1 MKKNL
6 KLRAENFKIKI
17 GNISYNK
24 KKIKETIKRANDDL
38 VNVLL
43 LPELCLTGAS
53 LYDGFAND
61 DILEECLDALFDLK
75 KFSKNIDT
83 LFSVGL
89 PVKEG
94 RKIIDMVFL
103 LKEGDI
109 IGGFFK
115 DNFKDH
121 EKYVFDTP
129 EEDEFIKIKDEY
141 VHLYNKSYIEIN
153 DIKIAVSVGENEEKD
168 IPDSLISKSKNNID
182 IILNPSAK
190 TRYIGSKK
198 DIEDKIKFLS
208 KDTIYL
214 YSSTGLGESSTDF
227 VYEGLNI
234 IGENGKIKESK
245 RDEFVDLCSYFDI
258 SQNTIE
264 EFFDFKNKPS
274 LSYWDKFPY
283 LLDDKKIYVEDAF
296 DIVTRALIQR
306 MEAIS
311 CKKVIL
317 GLSGG
322 LDSTM
327 ALLFIVKAF
336 EKMNLPKEKIL
347 LYTMPAFG
355 TSKRTKSNAFKLA
368 EAFEIKLNEIVI
380 KDAVNI
386 HLKDIG
392 HDGKTQDIAYENAQ
406 ARERTQILFDIG
418 NMGNALVIGTG
429 DKSEIS
435 QGFAT
440 YNGDHMSSYA
450 VNASLT
456 KTELRYIVS
465 YLVENTKNQKLK
477 EVLDDILKTPISP
490 ELKNEN
496 EEKISQKTEDII
508 GPYELIDFF
517 TFEFLENSSVEE
529 IYEKAKVA
537 FKDDYDKKTI
547 KKWLKSFYKRLI
559 TSQFKRSVSVDGP
572 ALSQKSFSPRRGYL
586 LASDMSPEVFLER
599 IEKLDE

>member
-6 KLRAENFKIKI
+6 KLRSENFKIKV
-17 GNISYNK
+17 GNVSYNK
-24 KKIKETIKRANDDL
+24 EKIKEIVKKANDDS
-38 VNVLL
+38 VNILL
-43 LPELCLTGAS
+43 FPELSLTGAS
-53 LYDGFAND
+53 LYDGFKND
-61 DILEECLDALFDLK
+61 DILNSSLDALDDLK
-75 KFSKNIDT
+75 KFSKDVDT

-94 RKIIDMVFL
+94 NKIIDMVFL
-103 LKEGDI
+103 LKDGDI

-121 EKYVFDTP
+121 EKYVFDIP
-129 EEDEFIKIKDEY
+129 EDEFISVKDDY
-141 VHLYNKSYIEIN
+141 VCLYNKSFVEI
-153 DIKIAVSVGENEEKD
+153 DGVKIALSIGENEDK
-168 IPDSLISKSKNNID
+168 IISDSQISKSKNSID
-182 IILNPSAK
+182 IVLNPSAK
-190 TRYIGSKK
+190 IRYIGSKK
-198 DIEDKIKFLS
+198 EIEDKIKFLS

-214 YSSTGLGESSTDF
+214 FSSTGLGESSTDF

-234 IGENGKIKESK
+234 IGQNGQIIKCD
-245 RDEFVDLCSYFDI
+245 RDKEVDFIFPFEINKEIFSEG
-258 SQNTIE
+258 NH
-264 EFFDFKNKPS
+264 FKNETTLVKI
-274 LSYWDKFPY
+274 DKYPY
-283 LLDDKKIYVEDAF
+283 ILKDKEIYVNDAF
-296 DIVTRALIQR
+296 DIATRALIQR

-322 LDSTM
+322 IDSTM
-327 ALLFIVKAF
+327 ALLFIVESFK
-336 EKMNLPKEKIL
+336 KMNLPKENIL

-368 EAFEIKLNEIVI
+368 EAFELKLNEIVI
-380 KDAVNI
+380 KDAVRI

-418 NMGNALVIGTG
+418 NMENALVIGTG

-440 YNGDHMSSYA
+440 YNGDHMASYS

-465 YLVENTKNQKLK
+465 YLVENTENQKLK

-490 ELKNEN
+490 ELKNES
-496 EEKISQKTEDII
+496 EDKISQKTEDII

-517 TFEFLENSSVEE
+517 TYEFLENSEVEE

-547 KKWLKSFYKRLI
+547 KKWLKSFYKRLAS
-559 TSQFKRSVSVDGP
+559 SQFKRSVSVYGP
-572 ALSQKSFSPRRGYL
+572 ALSKKSFSPRRGYL
-586 LASDMSPEVFLER
+586 LPSDMSSEIFIER

>member
-6 KLRAENFKIKI
+6 KLRAENFKIKV
-17 GNISYNK
+17 GDVSYNK
-24 KKIKETIKRANDDL
+24 KKIKEIVKKANDDL
-38 VNVLL
+38 VNILL
-43 LPELCLTGAS
+43 FPELSLTGSS
-53 LYDGFAND
+53 LYHGFKND
-61 DILEECLDALFDLK
+61 DILNSSLDALDDLK
-75 KFSKNIDT
+75 KFSKDIDT

-89 PVKEG
+89 PVKKG

-103 LKEGDI
+103 IKNGDI

-121 EKYVFDTP
+121 EKYIFDIP
-129 EEDEFIKIKDEY
+129 EEEFISVKDDY
-141 VHLYNKSYIEIN
+141 IYIYNKSFVEI
-153 DIKIAVSVGENEEKD
+153 DGVKIALSIGENEEK
-168 IPDSLISKSKNNID
+168 IISDSQISKANNAID

-198 DIEDKIKFLS
+198 AIEDKIKFLS
-208 KDTIYL
+208 QDTIYL
-214 YSSTGLGESSTDF
+214 FSSTGLGESSTDF

-234 IGENGKIKESK
+234 IAQNGKIIKCD
-245 RDEFVDLCSYFDI
+245 RDKKVDFVYPFEINEEIFSEGHHFENEADLENI
-258 SQNTIE
+258 
-264 EFFDFKNKPS
+264 
-274 LSYWDKFPY
+274 DKYPY
-283 LLDDKKIYVEDAF
+283 LLNEKKLYVEDTF

-336 EKMNLPKEKIL
+336 EKMDLPKENIL

-368 EAFEIKLNEIVI
+368 EAFGIKLNEIVI
-380 KDAVNI
+380 KNAVNI

-418 NMGNALVIGTG
+418 NMENAIVIGTG

-465 YLVENTKNQKLK
+465 YLVENTENQKLK

-496 EEKISQKTEDII
+496 EDKISQKTEDII

-517 TFEFLENSSVEE
+517 TYEFLENSSVEE
-529 IYEKAKVA
+529 IYEKAKIA
-537 FKDDYDKKTI
+537 FKDDYDSKTI
-547 KKWLKSFYKRLI
+547 KKWLKSFFKRL
-559 TSQFKRSVSVDGP
+559 TSSQFKRSVSVDGP
-572 ALSQKSFSPRRGYL
+572 ALSKKSFSPRRGYL
-586 LASDMSPEVFLER
+586 LPSDMSSEIFIER

>member
-6 KLRAENFKIKI
+6 KLRAENFKIKV
-17 GNISYNK
+17 GDVSYNK
-24 KKIKETIKRANDDL
+24 EKIKEIVKKANDDS
-38 VNVLL
+38 VNILL
-43 LPELCLTGAS
+43 FPELSLTGAS
-53 LYDGFAND
+53 LYHGYKND
-61 DILEECLDALFDLK
+61 DILNSSLEALDDLK
-75 KFSKNIDT
+75 KFSKDIDT

-89 PVKEG
+89 PVKKG

-103 LKEGDI
+103 IKDGDI
-109 IGGFFK
+109 LGGFFK
-115 DNFKDH
+115 ENFKDH
-121 EKYVFDTP
+121 EKYIFDIP
-129 EEDEFIKIKDEY
+129 CDEFISVKDEY
-141 VHLYNKSYIEIN
+141 IYLYNKSFIEI
-153 DIKIAVSVGENEEKD
+153 DGVKIALSIGENEEK
-168 IPDSLISKSKNNID
+168 IISDSQISKANNAID

-198 DIEDKIKFLS
+198 EIENKIKFLS
-208 KDTIYL
+208 QDTIYL
-214 YSSTGLGESSTDF
+214 FSSTGLGESSTDF

-234 IGENGKIKESK
+234 IGKNGQIEECK
-245 RDEFVDLCSYFDI
+245 RDKKVDLIFPFEINKEDSAESY
-258 SQNTIE
+258 N
-264 EFFDFKNKPS
+264 FKNES
-274 LSYWDKFPY
+274 ALINVDKYPY
-283 LLDDKKIYVEDAF
+283 ILKDKKLYVEDAF

-306 MEAIS
+306 MDAIS

-327 ALLFIVKAF
+327 ALLFIVEAF
-336 EKMNLPKEKIL
+336 EKMDLPKDNIL

-355 TSKRTKSNAFKLA
+355 TSKRTKSNAFKLV
-368 EAFEIKLNEIVI
+368 EAFGLKLNEIVI
-380 KDAVNI
+380 KDAVNV

-418 NMGNALVIGTG
+418 NMENAIVIGTG

-465 YLVENTKNQKLK
+465 YLVANTENQKLK

-490 ELKNEN
+490 ELKNES
-496 EEKISQKTEDII
+496 EDKISQKTEDII

-517 TFEFLENSSVEE
+517 TYEFLKNSSVEE

-537 FKDDYDKKTI
+537 FKDDYDSKTI
-547 KKWLKSFYKRLI
+547 KKWLKSFYKRL
-559 TSQFKRSVSVDGP
+559 TSSQFKRSVSVDGP
-572 ALSQKSFSPRRGYL
+572 ALSKKSFSPRRGYL
-586 LASDMSPEVFLER
+586 LPSDMSSKIFIER

>member
-6 KLRAENFKIKI
+6 KLRSENFKIKV
-17 GNISYNK
+17 GNVYYNK
-24 KKIKETIKRANDDL
+24 EKIKEIVKKANDDL
-38 VNVLL
+38 VNILL
-43 LPELCLTGAS
+43 FPELSLTGAS
-53 LYDGFAND
+53 LYDGFKND
-61 DILEECLDALFDLK
+61 DILNSSLDALDDLK
-75 KFSKNIDT
+75 KFSKDVDT

-89 PVKEG
+89 PFKEG
-94 RKIIDMVFL
+94 NKIIDMVFL
-103 LKEGDI
+103 LKDGDI

-121 EKYVFDTP
+121 EKYVFDIP
-129 EEDEFIKIKDEY
+129 EDEFIDIKDEFIY
-141 VHLYNKSYIEIN
+141 LYNKSFVEI
-153 DIKIAVSVGENEEKD
+153 DGVKIALSIGENEDK
-168 IPDSLISKSKNNID
+168 IISDSQISKSKNSID
-182 IILNPSAK
+182 IVLNPSAK
-190 TRYIGSKK
+190 IRYIGSKK
-198 DIEDKIKFLS
+198 EIEDKIKFLS

-214 YSSTGLGESSTDF
+214 FSSTGLGESSTDF

-234 IGENGKIKESK
+234 IGQNGQIIKCDRDKEVDFIFPFEINKEIFSEGNHFENETTLVKIDKYPYILKDKE
-245 RDEFVDLCSYFDI
+245 
-258 SQNTIE
+258 
-264 EFFDFKNKPS
+264 
-274 LSYWDKFPY
+274 
-283 LLDDKKIYVEDAF
+283 IYVNDAF
-296 DIVTRALIQR
+296 DIATRALIQR

-322 LDSTM
+322 IDSTM
-327 ALLFIVKAF
+327 ALLFIVESFK
-336 EKMNLPKEKIL
+336 KMNLPKENIL

-355 TSKRTKSNAFKLA
+355 TSKRTKSNAFKLV
-368 EAFEIKLNEIVI
+368 EAFELKLNEIVI
-380 KDAVNI
+380 KDAVKI

-418 NMGNALVIGTG
+418 NMENALVIGTG

-440 YNGDHMSSYA
+440 YNGDHMASYS

-465 YLVENTKNQKLK
+465 YLVENTENQKLK

-490 ELKNEN
+490 ELKNES
-496 EEKISQKTEDII
+496 EDKISQKTEDII

-517 TFEFLENSSVEE
+517 TYEFLENSAVEE

-547 KKWLKSFYKRLI
+547 KKWLKSFYKRLAL
-559 TSQFKRSVSVDGP
+559 SQFKRSVSVDGP
-572 ALSQKSFSPRRGYL
+572 ALSKKSFSPRRGYL
-586 LASDMSPEVFLER
+586 LPSDMSSEIFIER

>member
-6 KLRAENFKIKI
+6 KLRAENFKIKV
-17 GNISYNK
+17 GDVSYNK
-24 KKIKETIKRANDDL
+24 EKIKEIVKKANDDS
-38 VNVLL
+38 VNILL
-43 LPELCLTGAS
+43 FPELSLTGAS
-53 LYDGFAND
+53 LYHGYKNE
-61 DILEECLDALFDLK
+61 DILNSSLDALFELK
-75 KFSKNIDT
+75 KFSRDIDT
-83 LFSVGL
+83 LFSLGL
-89 PVKEG
+89 PVKQG
-94 RKIIDMVFL
+94 KKIYDMVFL
-103 LKEGDI
+103 LKDGDI
-109 IGGFFK
+109 LGGFFK
-115 DNFKDH
+115 DNFKDY
-121 EKYVFDTP
+121 EKYVFDLP
-129 EEDEFIKIKDEY
+129 QDEFINIKDEFVY
-141 VHLYNKSYIEIN
+141 LYNKSFIEI
-153 DIKIAVSVGENEEKD
+153 DGVKIALSVGENEDK
-168 IPDSLISKSKNNID
+168 IISDSQISKTKNNID

-198 DIEDKIKFLS
+198 EIENKIKFLS
-208 KDTIYL
+208 QDTIYL
-214 YSSTGLGESSTDF
+214 FSSTGLGESSTDF

-234 IGENGKIKESK
+234 IGKNGQIEECK
-245 RDEFVDLCSYFDI
+245 RDKKVDLIFPFEISKEDSAESY
-258 SQNTIE
+258 N
-264 EFFDFKNKPS
+264 FKNES
-274 LSYWDKFPY
+274 ALINVDKYPY
-283 LLDDKKIYVEDAF
+283 ILKDKKLYVEDAF
-296 DIVTRALIQR
+296 DIVTKALIQR

-311 CKKVIL
+311 CKKTIL

-336 EKMNLPKEKIL
+336 EKMNLPKENIL

-368 EAFEIKLNEIVI
+368 EAFGLKLNEIVI
-380 KDAVNI
+380 KDAVNV

-418 NMGNALVIGTG
+418 NMENAIVIGTG

-440 YNGDHMSSYA
+440 YNGDHMASYA
-450 VNASLT
+450 LNASFT

-465 YLVENTKNQKLK
+465 YLVENTENQKLK

-490 ELKNEN
+490 ELKNESDD
-496 EEKISQKTEDII
+496 KISQKTEDII

-517 TFEFLENSSVEE
+517 TYEFLENSSVEE
-529 IYEKAKVA
+529 IYEKAKIA

-547 KKWLKSFYKRLI
+547 KKWLKSFYKRL
-559 TSQFKRSVSVDGP
+559 TSSQFKRSVSVDGP
-572 ALSQKSFSPRRGYL
+572 ALSKKSFSPRRGYL
-586 LASDMSPEVFLER
+586 LPSDMSSEIFIER

>member
-6 KLRAENFKIKI
+6 KLRSENFKIKV
-17 GNISYNK
+17 GNVSYNK
-24 KKIKETIKRANDDL
+24 EKIKEIVKKANDDL
-38 VNVLL
+38 VNILL
-43 LPELCLTGAS
+43 FPELSLTGAS
-53 LYDGFAND
+53 LYDGFKND
-61 DILEECLDALFDLK
+61 DILNSSLDALDDLK
-75 KFSKNIDT
+75 KFSKDVDT

-94 RKIIDMVFL
+94 NKIIDMVFL
-103 LKEGDI
+103 LKDGDI

-121 EKYVFDTP
+121 EKYVFYIP
-129 EEDEFIKIKDEY
+129 EDEFISVKDDY
-141 VHLYNKSYIEIN
+141 VCLYNKSFVEI
-153 DIKIAVSVGENEEKD
+153 DGVKIALSIGENEDK
-168 IPDSLISKSKNNID
+168 IISDSQISKSKNSID
-182 IILNPSAK
+182 IVLNPSAK
-190 TRYIGSKK
+190 IRYIGSKK
-198 DIEDKIKFLS
+198 EIEDKIKFLS

-214 YSSTGLGESSTDF
+214 FSSTGLGESSTDF

-234 IGENGKIKESK
+234 IGQNGQIIKCD
-245 RDEFVDLCSYFDI
+245 RDKEVDFIFPFEINKEIFSEG
-258 SQNTIE
+258 NH
-264 EFFDFKNKPS
+264 FKNETTLVKI
-274 LSYWDKFPY
+274 DKYPY
-283 LLDDKKIYVEDAF
+283 ILKDKEIYVNDAF
-296 DIVTRALIQR
+296 DIATRALIQR
-306 MEAIS
+306 MKAIS

-322 LDSTM
+322 IDSTM
-327 ALLFIVKAF
+327 ALLFIVESFK
-336 EKMNLPKEKIL
+336 KMNLPKENIL

-368 EAFEIKLNEIVI
+368 EAFELKLNEIVI
-380 KDAVNI
+380 KDAVKI

-418 NMGNALVIGTG
+418 NMENALVIGTG

-440 YNGDHMSSYA
+440 YNGDHMASYS
-450 VNASLT
+450 VNASLA

-465 YLVENTKNQKLK
+465 YLVENTENQKLK

-490 ELKNEN
+490 ELKNES
-496 EEKISQKTEDII
+496 EDKISQKTEDII

-517 TFEFLENSSVEE
+517 TYEFLENSAVEE

-547 KKWLKSFYKRLI
+547 KKWLKSFYKRLAS
-559 TSQFKRSVSVDGP
+559 SQFKRSVSVDGP
-572 ALSQKSFSPRRGYL
+572 ALSKKSFSPRRGYL
-586 LASDMSPEVFLER
+586 LPSDMSSEIFIER

>member
-6 KLRAENFKIKI
+6 KLRSENFKIKV
-17 GNISYNK
+17 GNVSYNK
-24 KKIKETIKRANDDL
+24 EKIKEIVKKANDDL
-38 VNVLL
+38 VNILL
-43 LPELCLTGAS
+43 FPELSLTGAS
-53 LYDGFAND
+53 LYDGFKND
-61 DILEECLDALFDLK
+61 DILNSSLDALDDLK
-75 KFSKNIDT
+75 KFSKDVDT

-94 RKIIDMVFL
+94 NKIIDMVFL
-103 LKEGDI
+103 LKDGDI

-121 EKYVFDTP
+121 EKYVFDIP
-129 EEDEFIKIKDEY
+129 EDEFISVKDDY
-141 VHLYNKSYIEIN
+141 VCLYNKSFAEI
-153 DIKIAVSVGENEEKD
+153 DGVKIALSIGENEDK
-168 IPDSLISKSKNNID
+168 IISDSQISKSKNSID
-182 IILNPSAK
+182 IVLNPSAK
-190 TRYIGSKK
+190 IRYIGSKK
-198 DIEDKIKFLS
+198 EIEDKIKFLS

-214 YSSTGLGESSTDF
+214 FSSTGLGESSTDF

-234 IGENGKIKESK
+234 IGQNGQIIKCDRDKEVDFIFPFEINKEIFSEGNHFENETTLVKIDKYPYILKDKE
-245 RDEFVDLCSYFDI
+245 
-258 SQNTIE
+258 
-264 EFFDFKNKPS
+264 
-274 LSYWDKFPY
+274 
-283 LLDDKKIYVEDAF
+283 IYVNDAF
-296 DIVTRALIQR
+296 DIATRALIQR

-322 LDSTM
+322 IDSTM
-327 ALLFIVKAF
+327 ALLFIVESFK
-336 EKMNLPKEKIL
+336 KMNLPKENIL

-368 EAFEIKLNEIVI
+368 EAFELKLNEIVI
-380 KDAVNI
+380 KDAVKI

-418 NMGNALVIGTG
+418 NMEKALVIGTG

-440 YNGDHMSSYA
+440 YNGDHMASYS

-465 YLVENTKNQKLK
+465 YLVENTENQKLK

-490 ELKNEN
+490 ELKNES
-496 EEKISQKTEDII
+496 EDKISQKTEDII

-517 TFEFLENSSVEE
+517 TYEFLENSAVEE

-547 KKWLKSFYKRLI
+547 KKWLKSFYKRLAS
-559 TSQFKRSVSVDGP
+559 SQFKRSVSVDGP
-572 ALSQKSFSPRRGYL
+572 ALSKKSFSPRRGYL
-586 LASDMSPEVFLER
+586 LPSDMSSEIFIER

>member
-6 KLRAENFKIKI
+6 KLRSENFKIKV
-17 GNISYNK
+17 GNVSYNK
-24 KKIKETIKRANDDL
+24 EKIKEIVKKANDDL
-38 VNVLL
+38 VNILL
-43 LPELCLTGAS
+43 FPELSLTGAS
-53 LYDGFAND
+53 LYDGFKND
-61 DILEECLDALFDLK
+61 DILNSSLDALDDLK
-75 KFSKNIDT
+75 KFSKDVDT

-94 RKIIDMVFL
+94 NKIIDMVFL
-103 LKEGDI
+103 LKDGDI

-121 EKYVFDTP
+121 EKYVFYIP
-129 EEDEFIKIKDEY
+129 EDEFISVKDDY
-141 VHLYNKSYIEIN
+141 VCLYNKSFVEI
-153 DIKIAVSVGENEEKD
+153 DGVKIALSIGENEDK
-168 IPDSLISKSKNNID
+168 IISDSQISKSKNSID
-182 IILNPSAK
+182 IVLNPSAK
-190 TRYIGSKK
+190 IRYIGSKK
-198 DIEDKIKFLS
+198 EIENKIKFLS

-214 YSSTGLGESSTDF
+214 FSSTGLGESSTDF

-234 IGENGKIKESK
+234 IGQNGQIIKCD
-245 RDEFVDLCSYFDI
+245 RDKEVDFIFPFEINKEIFSEG
-258 SQNTIE
+258 NH
-264 EFFDFKNKPS
+264 FKNETTLVKI
-274 LSYWDKFPY
+274 DKYPY
-283 LLDDKKIYVEDAF
+283 ILKDKEIYVNDAF
-296 DIVTRALIQR
+296 DIATRALIQR
-306 MEAIS
+306 MKAIS

-322 LDSTM
+322 IDSTM
-327 ALLFIVKAF
+327 ALLFIVESFK
-336 EKMNLPKEKIL
+336 KMNLPKENIL

-368 EAFEIKLNEIVI
+368 EAFELKLNEIVI
-380 KDAVNI
+380 KDAVKI

-418 NMGNALVIGTG
+418 NMENALVIGTG

-440 YNGDHMSSYA
+440 YNGDHMASYS

-465 YLVENTKNQKLK
+465 YLVENTENQKLK

-490 ELKNEN
+490 ELKNES
-496 EEKISQKTEDII
+496 EDKISQKTEDII

-517 TFEFLENSSVEE
+517 TYEFLENSAVEE

-547 KKWLKSFYKRLI
+547 KKWLKSFYKRLAS
-559 TSQFKRSVSVDGP
+559 SQFKRSVSVDGP
-572 ALSQKSFSPRRGYL
+572 ALSKKSFSPRRGYL
-586 LASDMSPEVFLER
+586 LPSDMSSEIFIER

>member
-6 KLRAENFKIKI
+6 KLRVENFKIKV
-17 GNISYNK
+17 GNVSYNK
-24 KKIKETIKRANDDL
+24 EKIKEIVKKANDDL
-38 VNVLL
+38 VNILL
-43 LPELCLTGAS
+43 FPELSLTGAS
-53 LYDGFAND
+53 LYHGFKND
-61 DILEECLDALFDLK
+61 DILNSSLDALNDLK

-89 PVKEG
+89 PFKEG
-94 RKIIDMVFL
+94 NKIIDMVFL
-103 LKEGDI
+103 LKDGDI

-121 EKYVFDTP
+121 EKYIFDIP
-129 EEDEFIKIKDEY
+129 EEEFISLKDDY
-141 VHLYNKSYIEIN
+141 IYLYNKSFIEI
-153 DIKIAVSVGENEEKD
+153 DEVKIALSIGENDDK
-168 IPDSLISKSKNNID
+168 IIADSQISKANNSID

-198 DIEDKIKFLS
+198 SIEDKIKFLS
-208 KDTIYL
+208 QDTIYL
-214 YSSTGLGESSTDF
+214 FSSTGLGESSTDF

-234 IGENGKIKESK
+234 IGQNGKIVKSD
-245 RDEFVDLCSYFDI
+245 RDKKVDFVYPFEI
-258 SQNTIE
+258 NEEIFSQGHN
-264 EFFDFKNKPS
+264 FKNS
-274 LSYWDKFPY
+274 LDLENIDKYPY
-283 LLDDKKIYVEDAF
+283 LLEDTKLYVEDTF

-311 CKKVIL
+311 CKKAIL

-336 EKMNLPKEKIL
+336 EKMDLPKENIL

-368 EAFEIKLNEIVI
+368 EAFGLKLNEIVI
-380 KDAVNI
+380 KDAVNV

-418 NMGNALVIGTG
+418 NMENAIVIGTG

-465 YLVENTKNQKLK
+465 YLVENTENQKLK

-490 ELKNEN
+490 ELKNES

-517 TFEFLENSSVEE
+517 TYEFLENLSVEE
-529 IYEKAKVA
+529 IYEKAKIA
-537 FKDDYDKKTI
+537 FKNDYDSKTI
-547 KKWLKSFYKRLI
+547 KKWLKSFYKRL
-559 TSQFKRSVSVDGP
+559 TSSQFKRSVSVDGP
-572 ALSQKSFSPRRGYL
+572 ALSKKSFSPRRGYL
-586 LASDMSPEVFLER
+586 LPSDMSSEIFIER

>member
-6 KLRAENFKIKI
+6 KLRAENFKIKV
-17 GNISYNK
+17 GDVSYNK
-24 KKIKETIKRANDDL
+24 KKIKEIVKKANDDL
-38 VNVLL
+38 VNILL
-43 LPELCLTGAS
+43 FPELSLTGAS
-53 LYDGFAND
+53 LYHGFKND
-61 DILEECLDALFDLK
+61 DILNSSLDALDDLR
-75 KFSKNIDT
+75 KFSKDIDT

-89 PVKEG
+89 PFKEG

-103 LKEGDI
+103 LKDGDI

-121 EKYVFDTP
+121 EKYVFDIP
-129 EEDEFIKIKDEY
+129 EEEFISVKDDY
-141 VHLYNKSYIEIN
+141 ICLYNKSFIEI
-153 DIKIAVSVGENEEKD
+153 DGVKIALSIGENEDK
-168 IPDSLISKSKNNID
+168 IISDSQISKANNSID

-198 DIEDKIKFLS
+198 SIEDKIKFLS
-208 KDTIYL
+208 QDTIYL
-214 YSSTGLGESSTDF
+214 FSSTGLGESSTDF

-234 IGENGKIKESK
+234 IGQNGKIIKCD
-245 RDEFVDLCSYFDI
+245 RDKKVDFVYPFEI
-258 SQNTIE
+258 NE
-264 EFFDFKNKPS
+264 EIFSEGHNFKNS
-274 LSYWDKFPY
+274 SDLENIDKYPY
-283 LLDDKKIYVEDAF
+283 LLEDKKIYVEDTF

-311 CKKVIL
+311 CKKAIL

-336 EKMNLPKEKIL
+336 EKMNLPKENIL

-368 EAFEIKLNEIVI
+368 EAFGLKLNEIVI

-418 NMGNALVIGTG
+418 NMENALVIGTG

-440 YNGDHMSSYA
+440 YNGDHMASYA
-450 VNASLT
+450 LNSSLT

-465 YLVENTKNQKLK
+465 YLVENTENQKLK

-490 ELKNEN
+490 ELKNESDD
-496 EEKISQKTEDII
+496 KISQKTEDII

-517 TFEFLENSSVEE
+517 TYEFLENSSVEE
-529 IYEKAKVA
+529 IYEKAKIA
-537 FKDDYDKKTI
+537 FKNDYDSKTI
-547 KKWLKSFYKRLI
+547 KKWLKSFFKRL
-559 TSQFKRSVSVDGP
+559 TSSQFKRSVSVDGP
-572 ALSQKSFSPRRGYL
+572 ALSKKSFSPRRGYL
-586 LASDMSPEVFLER
+586 LPSDMSSEIFIER
-599 IEKLDE
+599 IEKLDD

>member
-6 KLRAENFKIKI
+6 KLRSENFKIKV
-17 GNISYNK
+17 GNVSYNK
-24 KKIKETIKRANDDL
+24 EKIKEIVKKANDDS
-38 VNVLL
+38 VNILL
-43 LPELCLTGAS
+43 FPELSLTGAS
-53 LYDGFAND
+53 LYDGFKND
-61 DILEECLDALFDLK
+61 DILNSSLDALDDLK
-75 KFSKNIDT
+75 KFSKDVDT

-94 RKIIDMVFL
+94 NKIIDMVFL
-103 LKEGDI
+103 LKDGDI

-121 EKYVFDTP
+121 EKYVFDIP
-129 EEDEFIKIKDEY
+129 EDEFISVKDDY
-141 VHLYNKSYIEIN
+141 VCLYNKSFVEI
-153 DIKIAVSVGENEEKD
+153 DGVKIALSIGENEDK
-168 IPDSLISKSKNNID
+168 IISDSQISKSKNSID
-182 IILNPSAK
+182 IVLNPSAK
-190 TRYIGSKK
+190 IRYIGSKK
-198 DIEDKIKFLS
+198 EIEDKIKFLS

-214 YSSTGLGESSTDF
+214 FSSTGLGESSTDF

-234 IGENGKIKESK
+234 IGQNGQIIKCD
-245 RDEFVDLCSYFDI
+245 RDKEVDFIFPFEINKEIFSEG
-258 SQNTIE
+258 NH
-264 EFFDFKNKPS
+264 FKNETTLVKI
-274 LSYWDKFPY
+274 DKYPY
-283 LLDDKKIYVEDAF
+283 ILKDKEIYVNDAF
-296 DIVTRALIQR
+296 DIATRALIQR

-322 LDSTM
+322 IDSTM
-327 ALLFIVKAF
+327 ALLFIVESFK
-336 EKMNLPKEKIL
+336 KMNLPKENIL

-355 TSKRTKSNAFKLA
+355 TSKITKSNAFKLA
-368 EAFEIKLNEIVI
+368 EAFDLKLNEIVI
-380 KDAVNI
+380 KDAVKI
-386 HLKDIG
+386 HLEDIG

-418 NMGNALVIGTG
+418 NMENALVIGTG

-440 YNGDHMSSYA
+440 YNGDHMASYS

-465 YLVENTKNQKLK
+465 YLVENTENQKLK

-490 ELKNEN
+490 ELKNES
-496 EEKISQKTEDII
+496 EDKISQKTEDII

-517 TFEFLENSSVEE
+517 TYEFLENSAVEE

-537 FKDDYDKKTI
+537 FKDDYDKKTT
-547 KKWLKSFYKRLI
+547 KKWLKSFYKRLAS
-559 TSQFKRSVSVDGP
+559 SQFKRSVSVDGP
-572 ALSQKSFSPRRGYL
+572 ALSKKSFSPRRGFL
-586 LASDMSPEVFLER
+586 LPSDMSSEIFIER

>member
-6 KLRAENFKIKI
+6 KLRSENFKIKV
-17 GNISYNK
+17 GNVSYNK
-24 KKIKETIKRANDDL
+24 EKIKEIVKKANDDL
-38 VNVLL
+38 VNILL
-43 LPELCLTGAS
+43 FPELSLTGAS
-53 LYDGFAND
+53 LYDGFKND
-61 DILEECLDALFDLK
+61 DILNSSLDALDDLK
-75 KFSKNIDT
+75 KFSKDVDT

-94 RKIIDMVFL
+94 NKIIDMVFL
-103 LKEGDI
+103 LKDGDI

-121 EKYVFDTP
+121 EKYVFDIP
-129 EEDEFIKIKDEY
+129 EDEFISVKDDY
-141 VHLYNKSYIEIN
+141 VCLYNKSFVEI
-153 DIKIAVSVGENEEKD
+153 DGVKIAISIGENEDK
-168 IPDSLISKSKNNID
+168 IISDSQISKSKNSID
-182 IILNPSAK
+182 IVLNPSAK

-198 DIEDKIKFLS
+198 EIEDKIKFLS

-214 YSSTGLGESSTDF
+214 FSSTGLGESSTDF

-234 IGENGKIKESK
+234 IGQNGQIIKCD
-245 RDEFVDLCSYFDI
+245 RDKEVDFIFPFEINKEIFSEG
-258 SQNTIE
+258 NH
-264 EFFDFKNKPS
+264 FKNETTLVKI
-274 LSYWDKFPY
+274 DKYPY
-283 LLDDKKIYVEDAF
+283 ILKDKEIYVNDAF
-296 DIVTRALIQR
+296 DIAKRALIQR

-322 LDSTM
+322 IDSTM
-327 ALLFIVKAF
+327 ALLFIVESFK
-336 EKMNLPKEKIL
+336 KMNLPKENIL

-368 EAFEIKLNEIVI
+368 EAFELKLNEIVI
-380 KDAVNI
+380 KDAVKI

-418 NMGNALVIGTG
+418 NMENALVIGTG

-440 YNGDHMSSYA
+440 YNGDHMASYS

-465 YLVENTKNQKLK
+465 YLVENTENQKLK

-490 ELKNEN
+490 ELKNES
-496 EEKISQKTEDII
+496 EDKISQKTEDII

-517 TFEFLENSSVEE
+517 TYEFLENSAVEE

-547 KKWLKSFYKRLI
+547 KKWLKSFYKRLAS
-559 TSQFKRSVSVDGP
+559 SQFKRSVSVDGP
-572 ALSQKSFSPRRGYL
+572 ALSKKSFSPRRGYL
-586 LASDMSPEVFLER
+586 LPSDMSSEIFIER

>member
-6 KLRAENFKIKI
+6 KLRSENFKIKV
-17 GNISYNK
+17 GNVSYNK
-24 KKIKETIKRANDDL
+24 EKIKEIVKKANDDL
-38 VNVLL
+38 VNILL
-43 LPELCLTGAS
+43 FPELSLTGAS
-53 LYDGFAND
+53 LYDGFKND
-61 DILEECLDALFDLK
+61 DILNSSLDALDDLK
-75 KFSKNIDT
+75 KFSKDVDT

-94 RKIIDMVFL
+94 NKIIDMVFL
-103 LKEGDI
+103 LKDGDI

-121 EKYVFDTP
+121 EKYVFDIP
-129 EEDEFIKIKDEY
+129 EDEFISVKDDY
-141 VHLYNKSYIEIN
+141 VCLYNKSFVEI
-153 DIKIAVSVGENEEKD
+153 DGVKIALSIGENEDK
-168 IPDSLISKSKNNID
+168 IISDSQISKSKNSID
-182 IILNPSAK
+182 IVLNPSAK
-190 TRYIGSKK
+190 IRYIGSKK
-198 DIEDKIKFLS
+198 EIEDKIKFLS

-214 YSSTGLGESSTDF
+214 FSSTGLGESSTDF

-234 IGENGKIKESK
+234 IGQNGQIIKCD
-245 RDEFVDLCSYFDI
+245 RDKEVDFIFPFEINKEIFSEG
-258 SQNTIE
+258 NH
-264 EFFDFKNKPS
+264 FKNEATLVKI
-274 LSYWDKFPY
+274 DKYPY
-283 LLDDKKIYVEDAF
+283 ILKDKEIYVNDAF
-296 DIVTRALIQR
+296 DIATRALIQR

-322 LDSTM
+322 IDSTM
-327 ALLFIVKAF
+327 ALLFIVESFK
-336 EKMNLPKEKIL
+336 KMNLPKENIL

-368 EAFEIKLNEIVI
+368 EAFELKLNEIVI
-380 KDAVNI
+380 KDAVKI

-418 NMGNALVIGTG
+418 NMENALVIGTG

-440 YNGDHMSSYA
+440 YNGDHMASYS

-465 YLVENTKNQKLK
+465 YLVENTENQKLK

-490 ELKNEN
+490 ELKNES
-496 EEKISQKTEDII
+496 EDKISQKTEDII

-517 TFEFLENSSVEE
+517 TYEFLENSAVEE

-547 KKWLKSFYKRLI
+547 KKWLKSFYKRLAS
-559 TSQFKRSVSVDGP
+559 SQFKRSVSVDGP
-572 ALSQKSFSPRRGYL
+572 ALSKKSFSPRRGYL
-586 LASDMSPEVFLER
+586 LPSDMSSEIFIER

>member
-6 KLRAENFKIKI
+6 KLRAENFKIKV
-17 GNISYNK
+17 GNVSYNK
-24 KKIKETIKRANDDL
+24 EKIKEIVKKANDDL
-38 VNVLL
+38 VNILL
-43 LPELCLTGAS
+43 FPELSLTGAS
-53 LYDGFAND
+53 LYNGFKND
-61 DILEECLDALFDLK
+61 DILNSSLDALNDLK

-89 PVKEG
+89 PFKEG
-94 RKIIDMVFL
+94 NKIIDMVFL
-103 LKEGDI
+103 LKDGDI

-121 EKYVFDTP
+121 EKYIFDIP
-129 EEDEFIKIKDEY
+129 EEEFISLKDDY
-141 VHLYNKSYIEIN
+141 IYLYNKSFIEI
-153 DIKIAVSVGENEEKD
+153 DGVKIALSIGENEDK
-168 IPDSLISKSKNNID
+168 IIADSQISKANNSID

-198 DIEDKIKFLS
+198 SIEYKIKFLS
-208 KDTIYL
+208 QDTIYL
-214 YSSTGLGESSTDF
+214 FSSTGLGESSTDF

-234 IGENGKIKESK
+234 IGQNGKIVKSD
-245 RDEFVDLCSYFDI
+245 RDKKVDFVYPFEI
-258 SQNTIE
+258 NE
-264 EFFDFKNKPS
+264 EIFSEGHNFKNESALIKV
-274 LSYWDKFPY
+274 YKYPY
-283 LLDDKKIYVEDAF
+283 ILKDKKLYVEDTF

-311 CKKVIL
+311 CKKAIL

-336 EKMNLPKEKIL
+336 EKMDLPKENIL

-368 EAFEIKLNEIVI
+368 EAFGLKLNEIVI

-418 NMGNALVIGTG
+418 NMENALVIGTG

-440 YNGDHMSSYA
+440 YNGDHMASYA
-450 VNASLT
+450 LNASLT

-465 YLVENTKNQKLK
+465 YLVENTENKKLK
-477 EVLDDILKTPISP
+477 EVLEDILKTPISP
-490 ELKNEN
+490 ELKNESDD
-496 EEKISQKTEDII
+496 KISQKTEDII

-517 TFEFLENSSVEE
+517 TYEFLENSSVEE
-529 IYEKAKVA
+529 IYEKAKIA
-537 FKDDYDKKTI
+537 FKNDYDSKTI
-547 KKWLKSFYKRLI
+547 KKWLKSFYKRL
-559 TSQFKRSVSVDGP
+559 TSSQFKRSVSVDGP
-572 ALSQKSFSPRRGYL
+572 ALSKKSFSPRRGYL
-586 LASDMSPEVFLER
+586 LPSDMSSKIFIER

>member
-6 KLRAENFKIKI
+6 KLRAENFKIKV

-24 KKIKETIKRANDDL
+24 EKIKEIVKKANDDS
-38 VNVLL
+38 VNILL
-43 LPELCLTGAS
+43 FPELSLTGAS
-53 LYDGFAND
+53 LYHGYKNE
-61 DILEECLDALFDLK
+61 DILNSSIDALYDLK
-75 KFSKNIDT
+75 KFSKDIDT
-83 LFSVGL
+83 IFSVGL

-94 RKIIDMVFL
+94 NKIIDMVFL
-103 LKEGDI
+103 IKDGDI
-109 IGGFFK
+109 LGGFFK

-121 EKYVFDTP
+121 EKYIFDIP
-129 EEDEFIKIKDEY
+129 CDEFISVKDDY
-141 VHLYNKSYIEIN
+141 IYLYNKSFIEI
-153 DIKIAVSVGENEEKD
+153 DGVKIALSIGENEEK
-168 IPDSLISKSKNNID
+168 IISDSQISKSNNAID

-198 DIEDKIKFLS
+198 SIEDKIKFLS
-208 KDTIYL
+208 QDTIYL
-214 YSSTGLGESSTDF
+214 FSSTGLGESSTDF

-234 IGENGKIKESK
+234 IGQNGQIIKCD
-245 RDEFVDLCSYFDI
+245 RDKKVDFVYPFEI
-258 SQNTIE
+258 NE
-264 EFFDFKNKPS
+264 EIFSEEHHFKNS
-274 LSYWDKFPY
+274 SDLENIDKYPY
-283 LLDDKKIYVEDAF
+283 LLKDKKLYVEDTF

-327 ALLFIVKAF
+327 ALLFIVEAF
-336 EKMNLPKEKIL
+336 EKMDIPKDNIL

-368 EAFEIKLNEIVI
+368 EAFGLKLNEIVI
-380 KDAVNI
+380 KDAVNV

-418 NMGNALVIGTG
+418 NMENALVIGTG

-586 LASDMSPEVFLER
+586 LASDMSAEVFLER

>member
-24 KKIKETIKRANDDL
+24 KKIKETIKKANDDL

-61 DILEECLDALFDLK
+61 DILEECLDTLFDLK
-75 KFSKNIDT
+75 NFSKNIDT

-89 PVKEG
+89 PARG

-109 IGGFFK
+109 IGGFLKMNLKITKNMFS
-115 DNFKDH
+115 
-121 EKYVFDTP
+121 TS
-129 EEDEFIKIKDEY
+129 EEDEFIKINDEY

-153 DIKIAVSVGENEEKD
+153 DIKIAVSVGENEEKN

-198 DIEDKIKFLS
+198 DIEDRIKFLS

-214 YSSTGLGESSTDF
+214 YSNAGLGESSTDF

-245 RDEFVDLCSYFDI
+245 RDECADLCSYFDI
-258 SQNTIE
+258 SQNTTE

-311 CKKVIL
+311 CKKVVL

-336 EKMNLPKEKIL
+336 EKMNLPKE
-347 LYTMPAFG
+347 
-355 TSKRTKSNAFKLA
+355 
-368 EAFEIKLNEIVI
+368 
-380 KDAVNI
+380 
-386 HLKDIG
+386 
-392 HDGKTQDIAYENAQ
+392 
-406 ARERTQILFDIG
+406 
-418 NMGNALVIGTG
+418 
-429 DKSEIS
+429 
-435 QGFAT
+435 
-440 YNGDHMSSYA
+440 
-450 VNASLT
+450 
-456 KTELRYIVS
+456 
-465 YLVENTKNQKLK
+465 
-477 EVLDDILKTPISP
+477 
-490 ELKNEN
+490 
-496 EEKISQKTEDII
+496 
-508 GPYELIDFF
+508 
-517 TFEFLENSSVEE
+517 
-529 IYEKAKVA
+529 
-537 FKDDYDKKTI
+537 
-547 KKWLKSFYKRLI
+547 
-559 TSQFKRSVSVDGP
+559 
-572 ALSQKSFSPRRGYL
+572 
-586 LASDMSPEVFLER
+586 
-599 IEKLDE
+599 

>member
-6 KLRAENFKIKI
+6 KLRAENFKIKV
-17 GNISYNK
+17 GDVSYNK
-24 KKIKETIKRANDDL
+24 EKIKEIVKKANDDS
-38 VNVLL
+38 VNILL
-43 LPELCLTGAS
+43 FPELSLTGAS
-53 LYDGFAND
+53 LYHGYKND
-61 DILEECLDALFDLK
+61 DILNSSLDALFDLK
-75 KFSKNIDT
+75 KFSRDIDT
-83 LFSVGL
+83 LFSLGL
-89 PVKEG
+89 PIREG

-103 LKEGDI
+103 IKDGDI
-109 IGGFFK
+109 LGGFFK

-121 EKYVFDTP
+121 EKYIFDIP
-129 EEDEFIKIKDEY
+129 CDDFISVKDEY
-141 VHLYNKSYIEIN
+141 IYLYNKSFIEI
-153 DIKIAVSVGENEEKD
+153 DGVKIALSIGENEEK
-168 IPDSLISKSKNNID
+168 IISDSQISKTKNNID

-198 DIEDKIKFLS
+198 EIENKIKFLS
-208 KDTIYL
+208 QDTIYL
-214 YSSTGLGESSTDF
+214 FSSTGLGESSTDF

-234 IGENGKIKESK
+234 IGKNGQIEECE
-245 RDEFVDLCSYFDI
+245 RDKKVDLIFPFEISKEDSAESY
-258 SQNTIE
+258 N
-264 EFFDFKNKPS
+264 FKNES
-274 LSYWDKFPY
+274 ALINVDKYPY
-283 LLDDKKIYVEDAF
+283 ILKDKKLYVEDAF
-296 DIVTRALIQR
+296 DIVTKALIQR

-327 ALLFIVKAF
+327 ALLFIVDAF
-336 EKMNLPKEKIL
+336 KKMYLPKDNIL

-368 EAFEIKLNEIVI
+368 EAFGLKLNEIVI
-380 KDAVNI
+380 KDAVNV

-418 NMGNALVIGTG
+418 NMENAIVIGTG

-465 YLVENTKNQKLK
+465 YLVENTENQKLK

-490 ELKNEN
+490 ELKNES

-517 TFEFLENSSVEE
+517 VYEFLENSSIEE

-537 FKDDYDKKTI
+537 FKDDYDSKTI
-547 KKWLKSFYKRLI
+547 KKWLKSFYKRL
-559 TSQFKRSVSVDGP
+559 TSSQFKRSVSVDGP
-572 ALSQKSFSPRRGYL
+572 ALSKKSFSPRRGYL
-586 LASDMSPEVFLER
+586 LPSDMSSEIFIER

>member
-6 KLRAENFKIKI
+6 KLRAENFKIKV
-17 GNISYNK
+17 GDVSYNK
-24 KKIKETIKRANDDL
+24 KKIKEIVKKANDDL
-38 VNVLL
+38 VNILL
-43 LPELCLTGAS
+43 FPELSLTGAS
-53 LYDGFAND
+53 LYHGFKND
-61 DILEECLDALFDLK
+61 DILDSSLDALDDLK
-75 KFSKNIDT
+75 KFSKDIDT

-89 PVKEG
+89 PVKKG
-94 RKIIDMVFL
+94 RKIINMVFL
-103 LKEGDI
+103 IKDGDI

-121 EKYVFDTP
+121 EKYIFDIP
-129 EEDEFIKIKDEY
+129 CEEFISVKDDY
-141 VHLYNKSYIEIN
+141 IYLYNKSFVEI
-153 DIKIAVSVGENEEKD
+153 DGVKIALSIGENEEK
-168 IPDSLISKSKNNID
+168 IISDSQISKANNTID

-198 DIEDKIKFLS
+198 VIEDKIKFLS
-208 KDTIYL
+208 QDTIYIF
-214 YSSTGLGESSTDF
+214 SSTGLGESSTDF

-234 IGENGKIKESK
+234 IAQNGKIINCDRDKKVDFVYPFEINKEIFSEGHHFENK
-245 RDEFVDLCSYFDI
+245 ADLENI
-258 SQNTIE
+258 
-264 EFFDFKNKPS
+264 
-274 LSYWDKFPY
+274 DKYPY
-283 LLDDKKIYVEDAF
+283 LLNDKKLYVEDTF

-336 EKMNLPKEKIL
+336 EKKDLPKENIL

-368 EAFEIKLNEIVI
+368 EAFGLKLNEIVI

-386 HLKDIG
+386 HLKDIC

-418 NMGNALVIGTG
+418 NMENALVIGTG

-465 YLVENTKNQKLK
+465 YLVENTENQKLK

-496 EEKISQKTEDII
+496 EDKISQKTEDII

-517 TFEFLENSSVEE
+517 TYEFLENSSVEE
-529 IYEKAKVA
+529 IYEKAKIA
-537 FKDDYDKKTI
+537 FKDDYDSKTI
-547 KKWLKSFYKRLI
+547 KKWLKSFYKRL
-559 TSQFKRSVSVDGP
+559 TSSQFKRSVSVDGP
-572 ALSQKSFSPRRGYL
+572 ALSKKSFSPRRGYL
-586 LASDMSPEVFLER
+586 LPSDMSSEIFIER

>member
-6 KLRAENFKIKI
+6 KLRSENFKIKV
-17 GNISYNK
+17 GNVYYNK
-24 KKIKETIKRANDDL
+24 EKIKEIVKKANDDL
-38 VNVLL
+38 VNILL
-43 LPELCLTGAS
+43 FPELSLTGAS
-53 LYDGFAND
+53 LYDGFKND
-61 DILEECLDALFDLK
+61 DILNSSLDALDDLK
-75 KFSKNIDT
+75 KFSKDVDT

-94 RKIIDMVFL
+94 NKIIDMVFL
-103 LKEGDI
+103 LKDGDI

-121 EKYVFDTP
+121 EKYVFDIP
-129 EEDEFIKIKDEY
+129 EDEFISVKDDY
-141 VHLYNKSYIEIN
+141 VCLYNKSFAEI
-153 DIKIAVSVGENEEKD
+153 DGVKIALSIGENEDK
-168 IPDSLISKSKNNID
+168 IISDSQISKSKNSID
-182 IILNPSAK
+182 IVLNPSAK
-190 TRYIGSKK
+190 IRYIGSKK
-198 DIEDKIKFLS
+198 EIEDKIKFLS

-214 YSSTGLGESSTDF
+214 FSSTGLGESSTDF

-234 IGENGKIKESK
+234 IGQNGQIIKCDRDKEVDFIFPFEINKEIFSEGNHFENETTLVKIDKYPYILKDKE
-245 RDEFVDLCSYFDI
+245 
-258 SQNTIE
+258 
-264 EFFDFKNKPS
+264 
-274 LSYWDKFPY
+274 
-283 LLDDKKIYVEDAF
+283 IYVNDAF
-296 DIVTRALIQR
+296 DIATRALIQR

-311 CKKVIL
+311 CKKAIL

-336 EKMNLPKEKIL
+336 EKMNLPKENIL

-368 EAFEIKLNEIVI
+368 EAFGLKLNEIVI

-418 NMGNALVIGTG
+418 NMENALVIGTG

-440 YNGDHMSSYA
+440 YNGDHMASYS

-465 YLVENTKNQKLK
+465 YLVENTENQKLK

-490 ELKNEN
+490 ELKNES
-496 EEKISQKTEDII
+496 EDKISQKTEDII

-517 TFEFLENSSVEE
+517 TYEFLGNSAVEE

-547 KKWLKSFYKRLI
+547 KKWLKSFYKRLAS
-559 TSQFKRSVSVDGP
+559 SQFKRSVSVDGP
-572 ALSQKSFSPRRGYL
+572 ALSKKSFSPRRGYL
-586 LASDMSPEVFLER
+586 LPSDMSSEIFIER

>member
-6 KLRAENFKIKI
+6 KLRSENFKIKV
-17 GNISYNK
+17 GNVSYNK
-24 KKIKETIKRANDDL
+24 EKIKEIVKKANDDS
-38 VNVLL
+38 VNILL
-43 LPELCLTGAS
+43 FPELSLTGAS
-53 LYDGFAND
+53 LYDGFKND
-61 DILEECLDALFDLK
+61 DILNSSLDALDDLK
-75 KFSKNIDT
+75 KFSKDVDT

-94 RKIIDMVFL
+94 NKIIDMVFL
-103 LKEGDI
+103 LKDGDI

-121 EKYVFDTP
+121 EKYVFDIP
-129 EEDEFIKIKDEY
+129 EDEFISVKDDY
-141 VHLYNKSYIEIN
+141 VCLYNKSFVEI
-153 DIKIAVSVGENEEKD
+153 DGVKIALSIGENEDK
-168 IPDSLISKSKNNID
+168 IISDSQISKSKNSID
-182 IILNPSAK
+182 IVLNPSAK
-190 TRYIGSKK
+190 IRYIGSKK
-198 DIEDKIKFLS
+198 EIEDKIKFLS

-214 YSSTGLGESSTDF
+214 FSSTGLGESSTDF

-234 IGENGKIKESK
+234 IGQNGQIIKCDRDKEVDFIFPFEINKEIFSEGNHFENETTLVKIDKYPYILKDKE
-245 RDEFVDLCSYFDI
+245 
-258 SQNTIE
+258 
-264 EFFDFKNKPS
+264 
-274 LSYWDKFPY
+274 
-283 LLDDKKIYVEDAF
+283 IYVNDAF
-296 DIVTRALIQR
+296 DIATRALIQR

-311 CKKVIL
+311 CKKAIL

-336 EKMNLPKEKIL
+336 EKMNLPKENIL

-368 EAFEIKLNEIVI
+368 EAFGLKLNEIVI

-418 NMGNALVIGTG
+418 NMENALVIGTG

-440 YNGDHMSSYA
+440 YNGDHMASYS

-465 YLVENTKNQKLK
+465 YLVENTENQKLK

-490 ELKNEN
+490 ELKNES
-496 EEKISQKTEDII
+496 EDKISQKTEDII

-517 TFEFLENSSVEE
+517 TYEFLGNSAVEE

-547 KKWLKSFYKRLI
+547 KKWLKSFYKRLAS
-559 TSQFKRSVSVDGP
+559 SQFKRSVSVDGP
-572 ALSQKSFSPRRGYL
+572 ALSKKSFSPRRGYL
-586 LASDMSPEVFLER
+586 LPSDMSSEIFIER

>member
-6 KLRAENFKIKI
+6 KLRAENFKIKV
-17 GNISYNK
+17 GDVSYNK
-24 KKIKETIKRANDDL
+24 EKIKEIVKKANDDS
-38 VNVLL
+38 VNILL
-43 LPELCLTGAS
+43 FPELSLTGAS
-53 LYDGFAND
+53 LYHGYKND
-61 DILEECLDALFDLK
+61 DILNSSLDALFDLK
-75 KFSKNIDT
+75 KFSRDIDT
-83 LFSVGL
+83 LFSLGL
-89 PVKEG
+89 PIREG

-103 LKEGDI
+103 IKDGDI
-109 IGGFFK
+109 LGGFFK

-121 EKYVFDTP
+121 EKYVFDLP
-129 EEDEFIKIKDEY
+129 QDEFINIKDEFVY
-141 VHLYNKSYIEIN
+141 LYNKSFIEI
-153 DIKIAVSVGENEEKD
+153 DGVKIALSVGENEDK
-168 IPDSLISKSKNNID
+168 IISDSQISKTKNNID

-198 DIEDKIKFLS
+198 AIEDKIKFLS
-208 KDTIYL
+208 QDTIYL
-214 YSSTGLGESSTDF
+214 FSSTGLGESSTDF

-234 IGENGKIKESK
+234 I
-245 RDEFVDLCSYFDI
+245 
-258 SQNTIE
+258 SQNGQIKQCARDKAVDFIFPIE
-264 EFFDFKNKPS
+264 ISKEDSAESYNFKNES
-274 LSYWDKFPY
+274 ALINVDKYPY
-283 LLDDKKIYVEDAF
+283 ILKDKKLYVEDTF

-306 MEAIS
+306 MDAIS

-327 ALLFIVKAF
+327 ALLFIVDAF
-336 EKMNLPKEKIL
+336 KKMDFPKDNIL

-368 EAFEIKLNEIVI
+368 EAFGLKLNEIVI
-380 KDAVNI
+380 KDAVNV

-418 NMGNALVIGTG
+418 NMENAIVIGTG

-465 YLVENTKNQKLK
+465 YLVENTENQKLK

-496 EEKISQKTEDII
+496 EEIISQKTEDII

-517 TFEFLENSSVEE
+517 TYEFLENSSVEE
-529 IYEKAKVA
+529 IYEKAKAA
-537 FKDDYDKKTI
+537 FKDDYDSKTI
-547 KKWLKSFYKRLI
+547 KKWLKSFYKRLLS
-559 TSQFKRSVSVDGP
+559 SQFKRSVSVDGP
-572 ALSQKSFSPRRGYL
+572 ALSKKSFSPRRGYL
-586 LASDMSPEVFLER
+586 LPSDMSSEIFIER
-599 IEKLDE
+599 IEKLDD

>member
-6 KLRAENFKIKI
+6 KLRAENFKIKV
-17 GNISYNK
+17 GNVSYNK
-24 KKIKETIKRANDDL
+24 EKIKEIVKKANDDL
-38 VNVLL
+38 VNILL
-43 LPELCLTGAS
+43 FPELSLTGAS
-53 LYDGFAND
+53 LYDGFKND
-61 DILEECLDALFDLK
+61 DILNSSLDALDDLK
-75 KFSKNIDT
+75 KFSKDIDT

-94 RKIIDMVFL
+94 NKIIDMVFL
-103 LKEGDI
+103 LKDGDI

-121 EKYVFDTP
+121 EKYVFDIP
-129 EEDEFIKIKDEY
+129 EDEFISVKDDY
-141 VHLYNKSYIEIN
+141 VCLYNKSFVEI
-153 DIKIAVSVGENEEKD
+153 DGAKIALSIGENEDK
-168 IPDSLISKSKNNID
+168 IISDSQISKSKNSID
-182 IILNPSAK
+182 IVLNPSAK
-190 TRYIGSKK
+190 IRYIGSKK
-198 DIEDKIKFLS
+198 EIEYKIKFLS

-214 YSSTGLGESSTDF
+214 FSSTGLGESSTDF

-234 IGENGKIKESK
+234 IGQNGRIKECD
-245 RDEFVDLCSYFDI
+245 R
-258 SQNTIE
+258 
-264 EFFDFKNKPS
+264 
-274 LSYWDKFPY
+274 
-283 LLDDKKIYVEDAF
+283 DKKVDFIFPFEINKEIFSEGNHFENETTLVKVDKYPYILKDKEIYVNDAF
-296 DIVTRALIQR
+296 DIATRALIQR

-322 LDSTM
+322 IDSTM
-327 ALLFIVKAF
+327 ALLFIVESFK
-336 EKMNLPKEKIL
+336 KMNLPKENIL

-355 TSKRTKSNAFKLA
+355 TSKITKSNAFKLA
-368 EAFEIKLNEIVI
+368 EAFDLKLNEIVI
-380 KDAVNI
+380 KDAVKI
-386 HLKDIG
+386 HLEDIG

-418 NMGNALVIGTG
+418 NMENALVIGTG

-440 YNGDHMSSYA
+440 YNGDHMASYS

-465 YLVENTKNQKLK
+465 YLVENTENQRLK

-490 ELKNEN
+490 ELKNES
-496 EEKISQKTEDII
+496 EDKISQKTEDII

-517 TFEFLENSSVEE
+517 TYEFLENSAVEE

-547 KKWLKSFYKRLI
+547 KKWLKSFYKRLAS
-559 TSQFKRSVSVDGP
+559 SQFKRSVSVDGP
-572 ALSQKSFSPRRGYL
+572 ALSKKSFSPRRGYL
-586 LASDMSPEVFLER
+586 LPSDMSSEIFIER
-599 IEKLDE
+599 IEELDE

>member
-6 KLRAENFKIKI
+6 KLRSENFKIKV
-17 GNISYNK
+17 GNVSYNK
-24 KKIKETIKRANDDL
+24 EKIKEIVKKANDDL
-38 VNVLL
+38 VNILL
-43 LPELCLTGAS
+43 FPELSLTGAS
-53 LYDGFAND
+53 LYDGFKND
-61 DILEECLDALFDLK
+61 DILNSSLDALDDLK
-75 KFSKNIDT
+75 KFSKYVDT

-94 RKIIDMVFL
+94 NKIIDMVFL
-103 LKEGDI
+103 LKDGDI

-115 DNFKDH
+115 DDFKDH
-121 EKYVFDTP
+121 EKYVFDIP
-129 EEDEFIKIKDEY
+129 EDEFISVKDDY
-141 VHLYNKSYIEIN
+141 VCLYNKSFVEI
-153 DIKIAVSVGENEEKD
+153 DGVKIALSIGENEDK
-168 IPDSLISKSKNNID
+168 IISDSQISKSKNSID
-182 IILNPSAK
+182 IVLNPSAK
-190 TRYIGSKK
+190 IRYIGSKK
-198 DIEDKIKFLS
+198 EIEDKIKFLS

-214 YSSTGLGESSTDF
+214 FSSTGLGESSTDF

-234 IGENGKIKESK
+234 IGQNGQIIKCD
-245 RDEFVDLCSYFDI
+245 RDKEVDFIFPFEINKEIFSEG
-258 SQNTIE
+258 NH
-264 EFFDFKNKPS
+264 FKNETTLVKI
-274 LSYWDKFPY
+274 DKYPY
-283 LLDDKKIYVEDAF
+283 ILKDKEIYVNDAF
-296 DIVTRALIQR
+296 DIATRALIQR

-322 LDSTM
+322 IDSTM
-327 ALLFIVKAF
+327 ALLFIVESFK
-336 EKMNLPKEKIL
+336 KMNLPKENIL

-368 EAFEIKLNEIVI
+368 EAFGLKLNEIVI

-418 NMGNALVIGTG
+418 NMENALVIGTG

-440 YNGDHMSSYA
+440 YNGDHMASYS

-465 YLVENTKNQKLK
+465 YLVENTENQKLK

-490 ELKNEN
+490 ELKNES
-496 EEKISQKTEDII
+496 EDKISQKTEDII

-517 TFEFLENSSVEE
+517 TYEFLENSAVEE

-547 KKWLKSFYKRLI
+547 KKWLKSFYKRLAS
-559 TSQFKRSVSVDGP
+559 SQFKRSVSVDGP
-572 ALSQKSFSPRRGYL
+572 ALSKKSFSPRRGYL
-586 LASDMSPEVFLER
+586 LPSDMSSEIFIER

>member
-6 KLRAENFKIKI
+6 KLRAENFKIKV
-17 GNISYNK
+17 GDVSYNK
-24 KKIKETIKRANDDL
+24 EKIKEIVKKANDDS
-38 VNVLL
+38 VNILL
-43 LPELCLTGAS
+43 FPELSLTGAS
-53 LYDGFAND
+53 LYHGYKND
-61 DILEECLDALFDLK
+61 DILNSSLDALFDLK
-75 KFSKNIDT
+75 KFSRDIDT
-83 LFSVGL
+83 LFSLGL
-89 PVKEG
+89 PIREG

-103 LKEGDI
+103 IKDGDI
-109 IGGFFK
+109 LGGFFK

-121 EKYVFDTP
+121 EKYVFDLP
-129 EEDEFIKIKDEY
+129 QDEFINIKDEFVY
-141 VHLYNKSYIEIN
+141 LYNKSFIEI
-153 DIKIAVSVGENEEKD
+153 DGVKIALSVGENEDK
-168 IPDSLISKSKNNID
+168 IISDSQISKTKNNID

-198 DIEDKIKFLS
+198 AIEDKIKFLS
-208 KDTIYL
+208 QDTIYL
-214 YSSTGLGESSTDF
+214 FSSTGLGESSTDF

-234 IGENGKIKESK
+234 I
-245 RDEFVDLCSYFDI
+245 
-258 SQNTIE
+258 SQNGQIKQCARDKAVDFIFPIE
-264 EFFDFKNKPS
+264 ISKEDSAESYNFKNES
-274 LSYWDKFPY
+274 ALINVDKYPY
-283 LLDDKKIYVEDAF
+283 ILKDKKLYVEDTF

-306 MEAIS
+306 MDAIS

-327 ALLFIVKAF
+327 ALLFIVDAF
-336 EKMNLPKEKIL
+336 KKMDFPKDNIL

-368 EAFEIKLNEIVI
+368 EAFGLKLNEIVI
-380 KDAVNI
+380 KDAVNV

-418 NMGNALVIGTG
+418 NMENAIVIGTG

-465 YLVENTKNQKLK
+465 YLVENTENQKLK

-496 EEKISQKTEDII
+496 EEIISQKTEDII

-517 TFEFLENSSVEE
+517 TYEFLENSSIEE
-529 IYEKAKVA
+529 IYKKAKVA
-537 FKDDYDKKTI
+537 FKDDYDSKTI
-547 KKWLKSFYKRLI
+547 KKWLKSFYKRL
-559 TSQFKRSVSVDGP
+559 TSSQFKRSVSVDGP
-572 ALSQKSFSPRRGYL
+572 ALSKKSFSPRRGYL
-586 LASDMSPEVFLER
+586 LPSDMSSEIFIER

>member
-6 KLRAENFKIKI
+6 KLRAENFKIKL
-17 GNISYNK
+17 GDVSYNK
-24 KKIKETIKRANDDL
+24 KKIKEIVKKANDDL
-38 VNVLL
+38 VNILL
-43 LPELCLTGAS
+43 FPELSLTGAS
-53 LYDGFAND
+53 LYHGFKND
-61 DILEECLDALFDLK
+61 DILNSSLDALDDLK
-75 KFSKNIDT
+75 KFSKDIDT

-89 PVKEG
+89 PFKEG

-103 LKEGDI
+103 LKDGDI

-121 EKYVFDTP
+121 EKYVFDIP
-129 EEDEFIKIKDEY
+129 EEEFISVKDDY
-141 VHLYNKSYIEIN
+141 ICLYNKSFIEI
-153 DIKIAVSVGENEEKD
+153 DGVKIALSVGENEDKN
-168 IPDSLISKSKNNID
+168 ISDSQISKANNSID

-190 TRYIGSKK
+190 TRYIGSIKA
-198 DIEDKIKFLS
+198 IEDKIKFLS
-208 KDTIYL
+208 QDTIYL
-214 YSSTGLGESSTDF
+214 FSSTGLGESSTDF

-234 IGENGKIKESK
+234 IGQNGKIIKCD
-245 RDEFVDLCSYFDI
+245 RDKKVDFVYPFEINEEIFSEGHHFENKADLENI
-258 SQNTIE
+258 
-264 EFFDFKNKPS
+264 
-274 LSYWDKFPY
+274 DKYPY
-283 LLDDKKIYVEDAF
+283 LLEDKKLYVEDTF

-311 CKKVIL
+311 CKKAIL

-336 EKMNLPKEKIL
+336 EKMNLPKENIL

-368 EAFEIKLNEIVI
+368 EAFGLKLNEIVI

-418 NMGNALVIGTG
+418 NMENALVIGTG

-440 YNGDHMSSYA
+440 YNGDHMASYA
-450 VNASLT
+450 LNASLT

-465 YLVENTKNQKLK
+465 YLVENTENQKLK
-477 EVLDDILKTPISP
+477 EVLEDILKTPISP
-490 ELKNEN
+490 ELKNESDD
-496 EEKISQKTEDII
+496 KISQKTEDII

-517 TFEFLENSSVEE
+517 TYEFLENSSVEE
-529 IYEKAKVA
+529 IYEKAKIA
-537 FKDDYDKKTI
+537 FKNDYDSKTI
-547 KKWLKSFYKRLI
+547 KKCNHQI
-559 TSQFKRSVSVDGP
+559 FKNLTRSYD
-572 ALSQKSFSPRRGYL
+572 A
-586 LASDMSPEVFLER
+586 
-599 IEKLDE
+599 

>member
-6 KLRAENFKIKI
+6 KLRSENFKIKV
-17 GNISYNK
+17 GNVSYNK
-24 KKIKETIKRANDDL
+24 EKIKEIVKKANDDL
-38 VNVLL
+38 VNILL
-43 LPELCLTGAS
+43 FPELSLTGAS
-53 LYDGFAND
+53 LYDGFKND
-61 DILEECLDALFDLK
+61 DILNSSLDALDDLK
-75 KFSKNIDT
+75 KFSKDVDT

-89 PVKEG
+89 PFKEG
-94 RKIIDMVFL
+94 NKIIDMVFL
-103 LKEGDI
+103 LKDGDI

-121 EKYVFDTP
+121 EKYVFDIP
-129 EEDEFIKIKDEY
+129 EDEFISVKDDY
-141 VHLYNKSYIEIN
+141 VCLYNKSFVEI
-153 DIKIAVSVGENEEKD
+153 DGVKIALSIGENEDK
-168 IPDSLISKSKNNID
+168 IISDSQISKSKNSID
-182 IILNPSAK
+182 IVLNPSAK
-190 TRYIGSKK
+190 IRYIGSKK
-198 DIEDKIKFLS
+198 EIEDKIKFLS

-214 YSSTGLGESSTDF
+214 FSSTGLGESSTDF

-234 IGENGKIKESK
+234 IGQNGQIIKCD
-245 RDEFVDLCSYFDI
+245 RDKEVDFIFPFEINKEIFSEG
-258 SQNTIE
+258 NH
-264 EFFDFKNKPS
+264 FKNETTLVKI
-274 LSYWDKFPY
+274 DKYPY
-283 LLDDKKIYVEDAF
+283 ILKDKEIYVNDAF
-296 DIVTRALIQR
+296 DIATRALIQR

-322 LDSTM
+322 IDSTM
-327 ALLFIVKAF
+327 ALLFIVESFK
-336 EKMNLPKEKIL
+336 KINLPKENIL

-368 EAFEIKLNEIVI
+368 EAFELKLNEIVI
-380 KDAVNI
+380 KDAVKI

-418 NMGNALVIGTG
+418 NMENALVIGTG

-440 YNGDHMSSYA
+440 YNGDHMASYS

-465 YLVENTKNQKLK
+465 YLVENTENQKLK

-490 ELKNEN
+490 ELKNES
-496 EEKISQKTEDII
+496 EDKISQKTEDII

-517 TFEFLENSSVEE
+517 TYEFLENSAVEE

-547 KKWLKSFYKRLI
+547 KKWLKSFYKRLAS
-559 TSQFKRSVSVDGP
+559 SQFKRSVSVDGP
-572 ALSQKSFSPRRGYL
+572 ALSKKSFSPRRGYL
-586 LASDMSPEVFLER
+586 LPSDMSSEIFIER